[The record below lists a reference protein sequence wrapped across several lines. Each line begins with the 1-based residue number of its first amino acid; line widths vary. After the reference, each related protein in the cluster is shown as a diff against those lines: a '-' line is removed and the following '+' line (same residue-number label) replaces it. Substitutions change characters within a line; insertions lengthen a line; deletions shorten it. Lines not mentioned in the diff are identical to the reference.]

1 MNKKITVLTILVLVV
16 SVFIVFARK
25 DARQELYLKAVAEKD
40 LATKM
45 QLLNQYVQTYGQKKD
60 KFLKFIYLNLANT
73 AYKMKDYNETIKW
86 GETSLENNPEI
97 QANNKLNLLFN
108 LANSYYITKKDLDK
122 ALNLAEQI
130 VDTASKLIEQLQQ
143 SEQDP
148 EKVEKMVENYRKFY
162 MAPAYRLQTR
172 ILFARGKDNVDDI
185 VLAAQRALKAYEN
198 DGSENSVKMAFSLA
212 VNLSKKG
219 KFKESLEVAEKIIDK
234 DSPTFNHAMFLAK
247 VFNRL
252 KNKNQA
258 VHYYEL
264 AYKSKRQLDLAMRIG
279 RLIHKTNTQKG
290 IYYFADAF
298 VMQGE
303 DKETDAYK
311 FLEHLF
317 FNVYSKGKTDEEK
330 EQDFKALLNKAR
342 ARFGKTTTEEAAAPV
357 E

>member
-1 MNKKITVLTILVLVV
+1 MNKKITVLTILVMLVSVLVV
-16 SVFIVFARK
+16 YAK

-60 KFLKFIYLNLANT
+60 KFLKFIYLNLADT
-73 AYKMKDYNETIKW
+73 AYKLKNYDETIKW
-86 GETSLENNPEI
+86 GETSLQENPEI

-108 LANSYYITKKDLDK
+108 LSNSYYITKKDLNK
-122 ALNLAEQI
+122 ALEFSEGI
-130 VDTASKLIEQLQQ
+130 VDAASKLIEQLQK
-143 SEQDP
+143 SEQDA
-148 EKVEKMVENYRKFY
+148 EKIDKMVENYRKFY
-162 MAPAYRLQTR
+162 MAPAYRLQTM
-172 ILFARGKDNVDDI
+172 ILFARGRDNVDDI

-219 KFKESLEVAEKIIDK
+219 KFQESLQVAEKIVDK
-234 DSPTFNHAMFLAK
+234 EAPTFNHAMFMAK
-247 VFNRL
+247 VLNRL

-279 RLIHKTNTQKG
+279 RMVHKTNTQKG

-298 VMQGE
+298 VLQDE
-303 DKETDAYK
+303 DKESDAYK
-311 FLEHLF
+311 FLEHLY
-317 FNVYSKGKTDEEK
+317 FNVLAKDKTVEEK
-330 EQDFKALLNKAR
+330 EQGFKTLLNEAR
-342 ARFGKTTTEEAAAPV
+342 ARFGKAQKEKAAPPT
-357 E
+357 EQ